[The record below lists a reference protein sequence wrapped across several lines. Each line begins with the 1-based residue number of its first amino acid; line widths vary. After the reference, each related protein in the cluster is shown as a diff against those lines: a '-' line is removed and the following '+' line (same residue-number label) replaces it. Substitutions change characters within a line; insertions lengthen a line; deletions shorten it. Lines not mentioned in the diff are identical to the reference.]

1 MEKLQSLFLGLHPVV
16 SITTIFFGSVNRNCT
31 FRMIF
36 IVTITYP
43 LHVSAP
49 MGHRQVEYIYW
60 LVPKELFF
68 NKNNRSVVA

>member
-1 MEKLQSLFLGLHPVV
+1 MHPVV
-16 SITTIFFGSVNRNCT
+16 SLTMFLGSVNRNCT

-36 IVTITYP
+36 IITVTYP

-49 MGHRQVEYIYW
+49 TGHLQVECIYW

-68 NKNNRSVVA
+68 YNGSVVFFYNL